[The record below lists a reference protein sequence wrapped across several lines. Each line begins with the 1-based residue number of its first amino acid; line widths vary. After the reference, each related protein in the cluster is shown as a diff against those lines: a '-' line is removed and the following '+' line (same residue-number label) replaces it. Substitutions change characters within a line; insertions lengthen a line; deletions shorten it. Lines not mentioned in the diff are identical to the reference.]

1 MTLKTYAVPMSGH
14 STVERFVVT
23 ADARR
28 RWSRTEKLAI
38 VGQIGAN
45 SVSAVARKHN
55 IAPSLLFRWKRELG
69 GGVPSSSAAAEQPF
83 VRVALPAPVL
93 VSESASGS
101 ADRTRDGAIE
111 IVLSGNRR
119 VIVGKSVDA
128 IALKR
133 VLSLLEDRPV
143 RHSSQSDGG

>member
-1 MTLKTYAVPMSGH
+1 
-14 STVERFVVT
+14 VT

-28 RWSRTEKLAI
+28 RWSRAEKLAM
-38 VGQIGAN
+38 VGETGAN

-69 GGVPSSSAAAEQPF
+69 SSAPASSASTEQPF
-83 VRVALPAPVL
+83 VRVALPAPVVASECAS
-93 VSESASGS
+93 VST
-101 ADRTRDGAIE
+101 DRARDGAIE

-133 VLSLLEDRPV
+133 VLSILEDR
-143 RHSSQSDGG
+143 

>member
-69 GGVPSSSAAAEQPF
+69 GGVPSSSASTEQAF
-83 VRVALPAPVL
+83 VRVALPAPMVA
-93 VSESASGS
+93 SESATGS
-101 ADRTRDGAIE
+101 AVRTRDGAIE

-133 VLSLLEDRPV
+133 VLSILEDR
-143 RHSSQSDGG
+143 